1 MLRILWNKIVI
12 MLKFVKASKSKSKK
26 DEKTNFKN

>member
-12 MLKFVKASKSKSKK
+12 MLKFVKASKSKK
-26 DEKTNFKN
+26 DKKTNFKN